1 MRQEALENE
10 IKREKEQHA
19 FDEKKSSAAQLEE
32 LKTAKRRAKRQ
43 KLKVRPR
50 ARGAAPP
57 RASSSSTTDAFDAR
71 SDGPRRRS
79 ARRRSKA
86 RARARRRRM
95 MMTHREGPVYKVDID
110 SSHRYEG
117 KQTKRAVSCTHA
129 RLAHASSSST
139 PPCACRIAPFRSSK
153 AGASPR

>member
-57 RASSSSTTDAFDAR
+57 HTAQAAAAQLTHPTRDPTALAGEAQEGEAR
-71 SDGPRRRS
+71 QG
-79 ARRRSKA
+79 
-86 RARARRRRM
+86 RARAD
-95 MMTHREGPVYKVDID
+95 G
-110 SSHRYEG
+110 G
-117 KQTKRAVSCTHA
+117 
-129 RLAHASSSST
+129 
-139 PPCACRIAPFRSSK
+139 
-153 AGASPR
+153 